1 MTNSIN
7 TPAQTP
13 AQTGNLKIKWILI
26 TTGLC
31 LLCILFTYLLK
42 PTYAGNTSKLALKT
56 DKSIDKAILLLE
68 NETRNDLRFLSA
80 LSQQRK
86 GKSIVLEAAEDVT
99 GKIEKLLIKIN
110 TLKILVCE
118 ESGGIYSTSELKPKW
133 EGMGYRKIIIT
144 KDEELSGRAVGFKNR
159 SASKKVFITNGEA
172 KKLKELIISTR
183 KDLFGILQDLKVA
196 SENAEGIHIRH
207 DNIQYLEKNLTLQD
221 LEKENNNSDWLN
233 THFKNN
239 TVAETMLLLRKLE
252 LDCVGASYQIVRML
266 NDGILN

>member
-1 MTNSIN
+1 MTNSTN
-7 TPAQTP
+7 TPDQTP

-56 DKSIDKAILLLE
+56 DKSIEKAILLLE
-68 NETRNDLRFLSA
+68 NETRNDLRFLRA
-80 LSQQRK
+80 LSNQK
-86 GKSIVLEAAEDVT
+86 ESKSIFYKTAQDVIE
-99 GKIEKLLIKIN
+99 KIEKLLIKIN
-110 TLKILVCE
+110 TLKVLVCE

-133 EGMGYRKIIIT
+133 EGFGYRKIILT

-159 SASKKVFITNGEA
+159 SVSKKVFITNGES

-183 KDLFGILQDLKVA
+183 KDLFGILEDLKVA
-196 SENAEGIHIRH
+196 SKNTEVIYIGY
-207 DNIQYLEKNLTLQD
+207 DDIQYLEKNLTLQN
-221 LEKENNNSDWLN
+221 LEKEDNNSEWL
-233 THFKNN
+233 TSHFKNN
-239 TVAETMLLLRKLE
+239 TVSETMLLLRKLE
-252 LDCVGASYQIVRML
+252 LDCVGASYQIVRIL